1 MREEIFRGIP
11 EEKTRH
17 NQLNYKEA
25 AFSLL
30 LSDGKSYSTVEQ
42 IALGDSRPLL
52 EIFKQI

>member
-17 NQLNYKEA
+17 NELNYKEA
-25 AFSLL
+25 VFSLL

-42 IALGDSRPLL
+42 IALGDRPLL
-52 EIFKQI
+52 KIFKQI